1 MTAQVLDLSPIEG
14 TLSWVDAF
22 PIVDR
27 KAKSSTKFVR
37 PVRALTLTPAPPR
50 KVNAGSPSSL
60 SDSAHGRHSRVRF
73 APWVSDVVG
82 TVPARSEW
90 SEEDRQQRY
99 LCPAEYRTCKLLAR
113 FDAGTIVHRAPTSVD
128 AVEIVYESLASLTD
142 ILDEGE
148 LDAFLKDP
156 ADLAQSLESWT
167 RTTGGRGL
175 ERWVSELQ
183 DAHRFEIAMEARQIV
198 LRANELGGFNDEEVA
213 LLYQERSRFS
223 VAYARVVGEADAMA
237 AAAQPSWDVSAVVP
251 SSWGMCEVSSWDVPD
266 APSPANKVVS
276 PSRIV
281 PAPGAPRRP
290 MRYPSAAAASETPR
304 L

>member
-1 MTAQVLDLSPIEG
+1 
-14 TLSWVDAF
+14 
-22 PIVDR
+22 
-27 KAKSSTKFVR
+27 
-37 PVRALTLTPAPPR
+37 
-50 KVNAGSPSSL
+50 
-60 SDSAHGRHSRVRF
+60 VRF

-113 FDAGTIVHRAPTSVD
+113 FDAATIVHRAPTSVD

-183 DAHRFEIAMEARQIV
+183 DVHRFEIAMEARQIV

-237 AAAQPSWDVSAVVP
+237 AAEQSWDLTAVP
-251 SSWGMCEVSSWDVPD
+251 SSWDTCEVSSRDVSD
-266 APSPANKVVS
+266 APSPANKVPS
-276 PSRIV
+276 PIRIV
-281 PAPGAPRRP
+281 PAPVASRRP

>member
-1 MTAQVLDLSPIEG
+1 MTAQVLDLIPIEG

-22 PIVDR
+22 PLDDR
-27 KAKSSTKFVR
+27 TKTPGFVR
-37 PVRALTLTPAPPR
+37 PARSLSLTPPPR
-50 KVNAGSPSSL
+50 KANKGSPSHTN
-60 SDSAHGRHSRVRF
+60 SAHDKAAARVRF

-82 TVPARSEW
+82 TVPARSDL
-90 SEEDRQQRY
+90 SEEDRHERY
-99 LCPAEYRTCKLLAR
+99 LRPAEYKTCKLLAR
-113 FDAGTIVHRAPTSVD
+113 FDAGTIVRRAPSSVD

-156 ADLAQSLESWT
+156 ADLARSLEAWT

-183 DAHRFEIAMEARQIV
+183 DVHRFEIAMEARQVV
-198 LRANELGGFNDEEVA
+198 LRAKELGGFNDEEVA

-223 VAYARVVGEADAMA
+223 VAYARVVGEADSMA
-237 AAAQPSWDVSAVVP
+237 AEQSWELSGIPTSLDL
-251 SSWGMCEVSSWDVPD
+251 CEIRSLDLSE
-266 APSPANKVVS
+266 APSPTKKAVS
-276 PSRIV
+276 PSKV
-281 PAPGAPRRP
+281 APAPAASRRP
-290 MRYPSAAAASETPR
+290 MHYSSATAASATPR